1 MCNECLPERKNSHNG
16 WEGERDSGILCNEQE
31 RSEKRKMKT
40 KLSIR
45 NVQAERYMLDIYV
58 LDYFE

>member
-1 MCNECLPERKNSHNG
+1 MNVCRRGKIHTMDGREREIAGYYAMSRK
-16 WEGERDSGILCNEQE
+16 EAK
-31 RSEKRKMKT
+31 KRKMKT

>member
-1 MCNECLPERKNSHNG
+1 
-16 WEGERDSGILCNEQE
+16 
-31 RSEKRKMKT
+31 MKT

-58 LDYFE
+58 LDYFEWKTF